1 MSIYHVISFKIVIV
15 LAYIYNKMRIEYQK
29 LMIENGTYNTNI
41 SCTICLVD
49 ILYLPYGLIKTS
61 AALSQ
66 PIKNTNSKVRNN
78 GMQSKNPPICLYPE
92 M

>member
-1 MSIYHVISFKIVIV
+1 
-15 LAYIYNKMRIEYQK
+15 MRIEYQK
-29 LMIENGTYNTNI
+29 LMIENGTYNI

-92 M
+92 IWCTESSRPCRPNNAAAKYE